1 MSSSILLVKR
11 SIWGYFTR
19 AFVITPCDL
28 GQKLPVIEELRDT
41 VSANLPIMSM
51 AYASVQCFDK
61 EVRKSQ
67 TENGFERA
75 NISVIWDYMLTHNWA
90 NLTLAAG
97 LYC

>member
-28 GQKLPVIEELRDT
+28 GQKLLVIEELRDT

-61 EVRKSQ
+61 EGEEVTDRERIRKG
-67 TENGFERA
+67 EYLR
-75 NISVIWDYMLTHNWA
+75 DL
-90 NLTLAAG
+90 G
-97 LYC
+97 LHAYT